1 MTVLEEAVARY
12 HRLLDTPA
20 YRDLAWAKSIQEK
33 MTAHNLAPVG
43 RPVCPVLRP
52 HFVSRRQMAAM
63 AKAAESLYSAMD
75 RMGELALST
84 PAVLS
89 RMDMLPGEKMLATLS
104 EMHCGAVLMHM
115 RGRPAEWRSLPPR
128 GGGVRRSRSCTARWP
143 CVRPL
148 VPNSLGSRVRSR
160 CVRRWGQRSL

>member
-33 MTAHNLAPVG
+33 MAAHNLAPVG

-84 PAVLS
+84 ITISLTSGRQEARSSSSSVVLVWEEWLT
-89 RMDMLPGEKMLATLS
+89 MTTATS
-104 EMHCGAVLMHM
+104 TVSSA
-115 RGRPAEWRSLPPR
+115 S
-128 GGGVRRSRSCTARWP
+128 
-143 CVRPL
+143 
-148 VPNSLGSRVRSR
+148 
-160 CVRRWGQRSL
+160 Q